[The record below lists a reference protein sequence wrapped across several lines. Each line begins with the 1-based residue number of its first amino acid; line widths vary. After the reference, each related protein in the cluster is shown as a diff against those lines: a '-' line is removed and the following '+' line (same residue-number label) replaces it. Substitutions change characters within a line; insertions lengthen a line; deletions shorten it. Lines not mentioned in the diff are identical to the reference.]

1 MIAGLQLPIRI
12 TIMTSKAN
20 KGLFI
25 GTSLLLFAPCQ
36 DTRREVDHIF
46 KLVSAVLAGPYV
58 PDAILR

>member
-1 MIAGLQLPIRI
+1 
-12 TIMTSKAN
+12 MTSKAN